1 MTRRPVGVILSAI
14 VLGLAAA
21 FLLLMGAVTL
31 FSLMMMGHLPP
42 TPTAPGVPP
51 PSMIFVKV
59 SIALVSCCYLAL
71 AGWAIATLVGLVR
84 MRPWARISIIV
95 IGSGL
100 AAMGLM
106 FALVSAA
113 LPTMMS
119 SMPMPPNGNPAML
132 RAVFLGMAVVSLLV
146 ATVGVTWIV
155 YFALRSTREA
165 FVNPTAPAP
174 VSPRVAA
181 TNQAHSLDFS
191 YAQPIEPE
199 VIIVDDLAPLIVVP
213 QATAPKRPV
222 SITVLAILLLI
233 GTASTLPSFLLPL
246 PIFFFGHVFSGWP
259 AHVAMLVLAVWTA
272 LAGIGLLKL
281 NKAAWFLAVAYGG
294 VGILNTLTMVFPSG
308 RLRMSEYLASLSHT
322 MAMGAPLGAPP
333 INLFDPPVYTLIFLP
348 GLVLGCALILFGI
361 ILLWR
366 ARWAFEAKAAPAQD
380 QAAV

>member
-21 FLLLMGAVTL
+21 FLLLMGAVT
-31 FSLMMMGHLPP
+31 FVSLLMIGHMPP

-51 PSMIFVKV
+51 PSMVLVKV
-59 SIALVSCCYLAL
+59 SITLVSCSYLAL
-71 AGWAIATLVGLVR
+71 AGWAIATLVGLIR
-84 MRPWARISIIV
+84 MRPWARISMIV

-100 AAMGLM
+100 AAIGVM
-106 FALVSAA
+106 FALVSFA
-113 LPTMMS
+113 LPAMMS
-119 SMPMPPNGNPAML
+119 SMPMPPNGSPVML
-132 RAVFLGMAVVSLLV
+132 RAILLGMAVVSLLV
-146 ATVGVTWIV
+146 AALGVTWVV

-165 FVNPTAPAP
+165 FANPTAPLP
-174 VSPRVAA
+174 VSPRVSA
-181 TNQAHSLDFS
+181 TNRAHSLDFS

-199 VIIVDDLAPLIVVP
+199 AVVVDDVAPLIVIP

-222 SITVLAILLLI
+222 SITVLAVLFLI
-233 GTASTLPSFLLPL
+233 GTVSTLPSFLLPL

-281 NKAAWFLAVAYGG
+281 NKAAWFLAVAYGV

-348 GLVLGCALILFGI
+348 GLVLGCSLILFAI
-361 ILLWR
+361 VLLWR
-366 ARWAFEAKAAPAQD
+366 ARWAFESGAVPSQD